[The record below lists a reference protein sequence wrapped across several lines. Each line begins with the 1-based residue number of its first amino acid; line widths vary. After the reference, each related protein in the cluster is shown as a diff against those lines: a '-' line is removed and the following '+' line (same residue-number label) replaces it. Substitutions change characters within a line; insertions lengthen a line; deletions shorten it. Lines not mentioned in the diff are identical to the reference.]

1 MAEPLKLPPGA
12 TLVNNGAKLPP
23 GATIAGD
30 AGTPPEDDRNFIQKA
45 FDNATTVTPEQE
57 KGHSWLTNKIQEFGA
72 GAIQGVG
79 QPFIHPIETAAGIA
93 KFAANPLLSGGE
105 MAHNA
110 VEHPAQT
117 LGNIVGGADLGLAG
131 EATLGKVVD
140 AIPTKAKAGKLFEGV
155 MQKAANEPVEM
166 LNSRPVLDRVM
177 QLSDRGHGT
186 VGAADKLFARS
197 NTVNPINYGEAR
209 DFSSSL
215 SRLSGQD
222 QMAAS
227 PTLRAEIGKLSHAF
241 GQDVGSA
248 ADRVGMGEQYQQ
260 AMRDY
265 ARASQYGDVAKTVG
279 KWAVPAVLGG
289 GVLGKVLTSG
299 MK

>member
-1 MAEPLKLPPGA
+1 MGQQDPYAAIAKPLNDPY
-12 TLVNNGAKLPP
+12 
-23 GATIAGD
+23 AGMS
-30 AGTPPEDDRNFIQKA
+30 AGGTQTPPEDNRNFIQKA

-72 GAIQGVG
+72 GAIQGIG
-79 QPFIHPIETAAGIA
+79 QPFVHPIDTATSIA
-93 KFAANPLLSGGE
+93 RLAANPVYEGAG
-105 MAHNA
+105 MAQQA

-117 LGNIVGGADLGLAG
+117 LGNVVGSADLGLAG
-131 EATLGKVVD
+131 EASLGKVMD

-155 MQKAANEPVEM
+155 MQKAADEPVDM
-166 LNSRPVLDRVM
+166 TNSRPILDRVM

-197 NTVNPINYGEAR
+197 NTVNPINYSEAR
-209 DFSSSL
+209 DFGSSL

-241 GQDVGSA
+241 NQDVGSA
-248 ADRVGMGEQYQQ
+248 ADRVGMGDQYQQ

-279 KWAVPAVLGG
+279 KWAVPAILGG
-289 GVLGKVLTSG
+289 GVLGKVLTG
-299 MK
+299 GTK

>member
-1 MAEPLKLPPGA
+1 MAEPIKLPPGA
-12 TLVNNGAKLPP
+12 TLVGSGTKLPP
-23 GATIAGD
+23 GATVSGD
-30 AGTPPEDDRNFIQKA
+30 ADTPPEDSRNFLQKA
-45 FDNATTVTPEQE
+45 FDTATTVTPEQE

-79 QPFIHPIETAAGIA
+79 QPFIHPIETAKGIA
-93 KFAANPLLSGGE
+93 QFADNPLLSGGE
-105 MAHNA
+105 MVHNA

-117 LGNIVGGADLGLAG
+117 LGNVVGSADLGLAG

-155 MQKAANEPVEM
+155 MQKAADEPVEM
-166 LNSRPVLDRVM
+166 TNSRPVLERVM

-209 DFSSSL
+209 DFASSL

-227 PTLRAEIGKLSHAF
+227 PTLRSEIGKLSGAF
-241 GQDVGSA
+241 NQDVGGA
-248 ADRVGMGEQYQQ
+248 ADRVGMGDQYQQ

-265 ARASQYGDVAKTVG
+265 ARASKYGDVAKTIG
-279 KWAVPAVLGG
+279 KWAVPAALGG